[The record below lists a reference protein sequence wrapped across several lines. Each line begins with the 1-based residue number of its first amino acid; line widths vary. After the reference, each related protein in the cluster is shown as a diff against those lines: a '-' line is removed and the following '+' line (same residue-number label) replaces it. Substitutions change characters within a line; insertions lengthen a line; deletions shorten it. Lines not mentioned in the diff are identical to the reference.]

1 MDLYPRVHILGGK
14 AVRLPKGDIRE
25 AISLDASAV
34 SRARSWISKGAE
46 RLHVVDLDAAA
57 YLDYQNREL
66 IREIIE
72 DVDVPVQVA
81 GGIRSTPEVGRLL
94 DDLGAWRIVMG
105 TAAIEDQVLI
115 WDLCRKYPGKI
126 MVAIDVNPNE
136 EVATRGW
143 QVNSGRYL
151 EEVLIELSSAGAA
164 GFVVSEVRRDAL
176 VEHSN
181 VGILRHAMEIVT
193 EPIIAGGGARDVAD
207 LQSLIDLEVDGR
219 HLSGVIVGREITE
232 GRFTLE
238 EANEMMDGV

>member
-1 MDLYPRVHILGGK
+1 MDLYPRIHILDGK

-25 AISLDASAV
+25 AISLDASPV
-34 SRARSWISKGAE
+34 SRARSWISKGAQ

-57 YLDYQNREL
+57 YLDYRNREL

-81 GGIRSTPEVGRLL
+81 GGIRSTPEVERML

-115 WDLCRKYPGKI
+115 WDLCRKHPGKI

-164 GFVVSEVRRDAL
+164 GFVVSEARRDVL
-176 VEHSN
+176 IEHSN
-181 VGILRHAMEIVT
+181 LGILRHAMEIAT

-207 LQSLIDLEVDGR
+207 LESLIALEVEGR
-219 HLSGVIVGREITE
+219 RLAGVIVGREVTE
-232 GRFTLE
+232 GRFTIE
-238 EANEMMDGV
+238 QAVEMMEGI